1 MSTSMSSE
9 RLSVSRISAPVT
21 NLGFGR
27 RIVLWVAG
35 CSIGC
40 RGCCSQDTWQAKGRS
55 MTVVEL
61 LRLLHAVS
69 ARHGV
74 IDGLTISGGEPSEAA
89 PAISALLAEIRRAN
103 PQWDVL
109 LYSGLAWVP
118 LQARFPELLAQCDA
132 VIPEPFVYKLPSMH
146 PLLGSANQTLRC
158 LTARGRQRYEAFDMS
173 PKPLEATVNPSGV
186 EFSGVPKG
194 DGLDR
199 FTAAL
204 ARRGIQITSKS
215 WG

>member
-1 MSTSMSSE
+1 MSLGIKSLNVL
-9 RLSVSRISAPVT
+9 RVSAPVT

-40 RGCCSQDTWQAKGRS
+40 PGCCSQDTWGAKGRS
-55 MTVVEL
+55 MPVDEL
-61 LRLLHAVS
+61 VRLLLALA

-89 PAISALLAEIRRAN
+89 PEISAMLDHLRRAV
-103 PQWDVL
+103 PEWDVL
-109 LYSGLAWVP
+109 LYSGLPWVR
-118 LQARFPELLAQCDA
+118 LRARFPELLALCDVA
-132 VIPEPFVYKLPSMH
+132 IPEPFVQQLPSEH

-158 LTARGRQRYEAFDMS
+158 LTAKGRERYEGIDM
-173 PKPLEATVNPSGV
+173 PLTPLEATISAGGV

-199 FTAAL
+199 FSAAL
-204 ARRGIQITSKS
+204 ERRGIQITSKS

>member
-1 MSTSMSSE
+1 MNTSMAIKSLNVF
-9 RLSVSRISAPVT
+9 RVSAPVT

-40 RGCCSQDTWQAKGRS
+40 PGCCSQDTWQAKGRS

-61 LRLLHAVS
+61 LQLLQALS

-89 PAISALLAEIRRAN
+89 PAISALLAEIRWAN

-109 LYSGLAWVP
+109 LYSGLAWAR
-118 LQARFPELLAQCDA
+118 LQARCPELLALCDA
-132 VIPEPFVYKLPSMH
+132 VIPEPFVYKLPSKH
-146 PLLGSANQTLRC
+146 QLLGSANQTLRC
-158 LTARGRQRYEAFDMS
+158 LTPMGRQRYEAFDMS

-204 ARRGIQITSKS
+204 ARRGIQVTSKS